1 MDKNKSTKTM
11 PQKDSVEKEETQE
24 QKRIIELTNDL
35 KRVQAEFE
43 NFQKRVEK
51 QNCDF
56 KEYVLAQTI
65 EELLPVLDSL
75 ELGLKHNKDFVQIYE
90 QLFLILRKNG
100 LSKIEVNVGDNFDHE
115 IMDCLMQES
124 NNNLKEGQVVQVLST
139 GYKLKNKVLRTTKI
153 SINNL
158 LNQKNDFDE
167 KELKKNDFNYE
178 NKDSVNNKIE
188 EIEKNKENKKSK
200 NEINEKEDE
209 NNINKINDDKKEEF
223 NENNINKINND
234 GIEKK
239 FGENEV

>member
-234 GIEKK
+234 GSEKK